1 MMINLL
7 FLLLGILLDSI
18 SNTLL
23 VTDFS
28 YQSLV
33 LTSFYALNIL
43 FILSHSIS
51 QKQLWFF
58 GMLLALLSEIARP
71 NSYLFSF
78 LIIALI
84 IILLNLF
91 NKTIGE
97 SLITQVIIS
106 SVLIFCFQMISYSLY
121 SIVKAINIS
130 FITFIQIEVIG
141 NLFLNVIVS
150 LIVIFINSKRI
161 DYLERKDQFKRSK
174 EKVLIIESED

>member
-23 VTDFS
+23 ITDFS

-51 QKQLWFF
+51 QKQLWSF

-121 SIVKAINIS
+121 SIVKTINIS

>member
-33 LTSFYALNIL
+33 LTSFYSLNIL

-51 QKQLWFF
+51 QKQLWSF

-161 DYLERKDQFKRSK
+161 DYLERKEQFKRSK

>member
-23 VTDFS
+23 ITDFS

-51 QKQLWFF
+51 QKQLWSF

>member
-51 QKQLWFF
+51 QKQLWSF

-121 SIVKAINIS
+121 SIVKAINIP

-161 DYLERKDQFKRSK
+161 DYLARKDQFKRSK